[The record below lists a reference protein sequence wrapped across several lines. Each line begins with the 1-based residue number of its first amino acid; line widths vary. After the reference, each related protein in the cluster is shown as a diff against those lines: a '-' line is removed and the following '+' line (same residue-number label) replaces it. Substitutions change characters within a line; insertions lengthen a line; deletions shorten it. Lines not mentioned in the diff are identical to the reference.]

1 MVGELNA
8 QNVSNIL
15 WAVSNVEH
23 RLTPRALRTFV
34 SAFLNNIGNAS
45 FLSVA
50 GTLASYKKID
60 GSQADHPLI
69 ARSIPRVR
77 IKGACKFPGLFSP
90 IVEGIQA

>member
-34 SAFLNNIGNAS
+34 SAFLNNIGSAS

-50 GTLASYKKID
+50 GTLASYKKIE
-60 GSQADHPLI
+60 GSQADDPLI
-69 ARSIPRVR
+69 ARSIRRVR
-77 IKGACKFPGLFSP
+77 TYYLLT
-90 IVEGIQA
+90 